1 MQRKDL
7 QAIQSPKSVLKVSFQ
22 ASNPESKW
30 SNSISTNSGK
40 PVKLSKMAKVPD
52 EGSSD
57 RNTGEYG
64 IHGRHEPEPV
74 EPICEGGGGETEGEQ
89 VSHLSKAPG
98 ESEAPCP
105 ESGDGH
111 DEFPDEDRD
120 DEGEQ
125 HDNPAHDLVGQ
136 AEHEFG
142 EGQPRRSVWSVERAD
157 GDLAAAHLAPGLAAG
172 GEPSEEAV
180 VVDEPDA
187 AAAGAGAAQR
197 AIRLGGEAADAALVP
212 IFVIRAIRRGGE
224 RSLWRRD
231 DGSHP
236 RRSFPWSLV

>member
-1 MQRKDL
+1 M
-7 QAIQSPKSVLKVSFQ
+7 
-22 ASNPESKW
+22 
-30 SNSISTNSGK
+30 
-40 PVKLSKMAKVPD
+40 
-52 EGSSD
+52 
-57 RNTGEYG
+57 
-64 IHGRHEPEPV
+64 
-74 EPICEGGGGETEGEQ
+74 
-89 VSHLSKAPG
+89 SKAPG

-111 DEFPDEDRD
+111 DEFPDEHGQ

-125 HDNPAHDLVGQ
+125 QDGPAHDLVGQ

-142 EGQPRRSVWSVERAD
+142 DGQPCGGVRGVERAD
-157 GDLAAAHLAPGLAAG
+157 GDLALAHLAPGLAAG

-212 IFVIRAIRRGGE
+212 IFVVRPVRHGGERRLRRRGGGHPSGSFSSSF
-224 RSLWRRD
+224 SL
-231 DGSHP
+231 
-236 RRSFPWSLV
+236 SLYL